1 MTGNRCIAYRKRNEL
16 HAVEE
21 EYTWSVPDTSKHSIQ
36 SQMLHWGILQ
46 ISLAK
51 FQHSIST
58 QVKLSFM

>member
-1 MTGNRCIAYRKRNEL
+1 MTGHRLISFKKRNEL
-16 HAVEE
+16 YIVEE
-21 EYTWSVPDTSKHSIQ
+21 EYTWSVPDTAKHSIQ
-36 SQMLHWGILQ
+36 SQMLHWEILQ